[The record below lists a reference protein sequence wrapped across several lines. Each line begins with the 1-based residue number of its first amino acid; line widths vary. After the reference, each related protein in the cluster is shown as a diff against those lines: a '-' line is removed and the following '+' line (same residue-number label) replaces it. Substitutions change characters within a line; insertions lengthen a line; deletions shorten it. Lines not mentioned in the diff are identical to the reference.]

1 MRKKFNSIHLAA
13 SLAMLAMSGTAA
25 IAQQTPPA
33 AAPVTSTAADNTR
46 LNARDKSADT
56 MKPTDQ
62 PNNSADIK
70 VAAAVRK
77 SIVDEKSLSML
88 AHNVKLVAAAGVVT
102 LRGPVA
108 SADEKIKVGK
118 LAASVSGVSLVN
130 NELDIKQ

>member
-1 MRKKFNSIHLAA
+1 M
-13 SLAMLAMSGTAA
+13 
-25 IAQQTPPA
+25 AQQTPPA

-46 LNARDKSADT
+46 LNTRDKSADT
-56 MKPTDQ
+56 MTPTDQ

-70 VAAAVRK
+70 VAAAVRS
-77 SIVDEKSLSML
+77 SIVNEKSLSTL

-118 LAASVSGVSLVN
+118 LAAGVSGVSQVN

>member
-1 MRKKFNSIHLAA
+1 MRKKFNSVHLAA
-13 SLAMLAMSGTAA
+13 SLAMLTMSGTAA

-46 LNARDKSADT
+46 LNTRDKSADT

-62 PNNSADIK
+62 PNNSEDIK

-77 SIVDEKSLSML
+77 SIVDEKSLSTM

-118 LAASVSGVSLVN
+118 LAASVFGVSQVN

>member
-1 MRKKFNSIHLAA
+1 MRKKFNSIHWAA
-13 SLAMLAMSGTAA
+13 SLAMLAMTGTAA

-33 AAPVTSTAADNTR
+33 SAPVTSTTADNTR
-46 LNARDKSADT
+46 MNTRDKSADT

-70 VAAAVRK
+70 VAAAVRS
-77 SIVDEKSLSML
+77 SIVNEKSLSML

-108 SADEKIKVGK
+108 SADEKITVGK
-118 LAASVSGVSLVN
+118 LAASVSGVSQVN